1 MSTPNSVG
9 WKRSKL
15 CGTVSAEMKP
25 FALSRRT
32 GKIQEGAKRDEHVQ
46 VRDESGCA
54 ANLINAKTGVR
65 V

>member
-1 MSTPNSVG
+1 
-9 WKRSKL
+9 
-15 CGTVSAEMKP
+15 MKP

-32 GKIQEGAKRDEHVQ
+32 GKIQEGAKRDEHV
-46 VRDESGCA
+46 RDESGCA